1 MDDGA
6 IVAGLG
12 KLDGRTVALVGHQ
25 KGRDSK
31 ERLERQYGMPSP
43 EGYAKAMR
51 VMDIAER
58 FGFPV
63 VSADRHARRVS
74 RASRPS
80 STARAARS
88 RAHRRRML
96 ALDVPTV
103 ACVIGE
109 GGSGGALAL
118 AVWPTAC

>member
-25 KGRDSK
+25 KGRDAK
-31 ERLERQYGMPSP
+31 ERVERQFGMPSP

-51 VMDIAER
+51 VMEIAER

-63 VSADRHARRVS
+63 VALIDTPGRLP
-74 RASRPS
+74 RASPPS

-88 RAHRRRML
+88 RAPRRR
-96 ALDVPTV
+96 
-103 ACVIGE
+103 
-109 GGSGGALAL
+109 
-118 AVWPTAC
+118 